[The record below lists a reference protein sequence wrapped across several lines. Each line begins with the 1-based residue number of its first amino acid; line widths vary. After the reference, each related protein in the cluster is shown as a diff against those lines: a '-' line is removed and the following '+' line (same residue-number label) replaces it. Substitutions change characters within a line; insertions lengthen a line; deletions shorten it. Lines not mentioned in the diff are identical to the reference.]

1 MVRTILRTA
10 LSAAVLGLL
19 LWRFG
24 PSDVL
29 EPLGRARLLPLL
41 AAFALYC
48 ASQAVSALRWME
60 LARGVG
66 FATGFGRFL
75 RLYFVGMFFGIVVP
89 STLGADAWRSL
100 HLGRSPPGRGPA
112 VSSVLADRVIGLVAL
127 VLVAVVALLVGPS
140 DPLPRG
146 LAGAVLASG
155 LALVAGWFALPFLA
169 RLLPA
174 GNRVRRL
181 VEQDLVPYFRDRR
194 LLAVAMALSVA
205 AHLLQVAAQDLLV
218 NAIHLDVSWG
228 FVAIYHPLVSLASA
242 IPLTVGGFGLREA
255 AYALLLPF
263 AGIRPDDAV
272 ALGLL
277 WWAVG
282 AAGGLLGGLV
292 YAASPGERKEA
303 REVEPAAGDGARAPD

>member
-1 MVRTILRTA
+1 MRTILRVA

-24 PSDVL
+24 PRDVL
-29 EPLGRARLLPLL
+29 EPLGRARPLPLL

-48 ASQAVSALRWME
+48 ASQAVSAWRWME

-66 FATGFGRFL
+66 FAVAFTRFL

-100 HLGRSPPGRGPA
+100 HLGRTPPGRAPA

-146 LAGAVLASG
+146 LAGAVLVAG
-155 LALVAGWFALPFLA
+155 IALVAGWFALPFIA
-169 RLLPA
+169 RLLPE

-181 VEQDLVPYFRDRR
+181 VETELVPYFRDRR
-194 LLAVAMALSVA
+194 LLAVAMGLSVA

-218 NAIHLDVSWG
+218 SAIHLDVSWG

-272 ALGLL
+272 ALGLF
-277 WWAVG
+277 WWAIG

-292 YAASPGERKEA
+292 YASSPSERI
-303 REVEPAAGDGARAPD
+303 EVPAVDLPGDDGATSPE